1 MTSGMPSSSS
11 ASRASRRVSKSQSG
25 SSSPSLISRTC
36 SSVRL
41 ACTCVPALIL
51 SEAPLHLEFDK
62 AVEFDRVLDRQFLRD
77 RLDEAGDD
85 HLLGVVVVQ
94 STRLEVEDVLVADL
108 ADGRLVG
115 DVDFRFLDL
124 HVRHGVAGL

>member
-1 MTSGMPSSSS
+1 MTSGISS
-11 ASRASRRVSKSQSG
+11 ASRASRRVSKSHSG
-25 SSSPSLISRTC
+25 SSKSPLISRTC

-51 SEAPLHLEFDK
+51 SEAPLHLEFDET
-62 AVEFDRVLDRQFLRD
+62 VEFDRVLDGQFLRD

-94 STRLEVEDVLVADL
+94 AAALEVEHVLVADL
-108 ADGRLVG
+108 ADGRLVSH
-115 DVDFRFLDL
+115 VDR
-124 HVRHGVAGL
+124 GLVD